1 MLSQNVVNLTGNEI
15 TTFFSIILANV
26 QAILLKPMQRE
37 REPTGILIIPS
48 GWAEVSSKWTL
59 SSLKPQVYSF
69 TQSLKL
75 GQTIISNLIIA
86 TVIRYVR
93 DSGIVVCTF
102 ISTIPKH
109 IIGEFS
115 FHPGISSTAC
125 FIPNNCPLCFHRSY
139 GTHSS
144 VLSQVPPQFHKD
156 IHHKGITALS
166 STSSV
171 CQG

>member
-1 MLSQNVVNLTGNEI
+1 
-15 TTFFSIILANV
+15 
-26 QAILLKPMQRE
+26 MQRE

-102 ISTIPKH
+102 ISTYKWWIFFSPWNFIYSTLHSKQLPALLPQVLWNALLSVIPSATTVPYTRASQH
-109 IIGEFS
+109 SPPLAVYARDNYVGRHS
-115 FHPGISSTAC
+115 FMYFPKKNPGVSRI
-125 FIPNNCPLCFHRSY
+125 FYL
-139 GTHSS
+139 
-144 VLSQVPPQFHKD
+144 
-156 IHHKGITALS
+156 
-166 STSSV
+166 
-171 CQG
+171 

>member
-1 MLSQNVVNLTGNEI
+1 
-15 TTFFSIILANV
+15 
-26 QAILLKPMQRE
+26 MQRE

-93 DSGIVVCTF
+93 ESDIVVCTF

-109 IIGEFS
+109 ISGKFS

-171 CQG
+171 C